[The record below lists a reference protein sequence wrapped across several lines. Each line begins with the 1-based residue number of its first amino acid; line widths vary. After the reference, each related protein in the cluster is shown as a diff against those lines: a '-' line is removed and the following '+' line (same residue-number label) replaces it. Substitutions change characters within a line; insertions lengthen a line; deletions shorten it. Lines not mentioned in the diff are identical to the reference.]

1 MASHTVLEEEFGPN
15 GPDGGAPD
23 SGGPD
28 GGGPDSTAE
37 GMTLFE
43 HLDEARK
50 RLTMAALTIV
60 LTTVLSLIFTKDI
73 ISFLIE
79 PARNADP
86 DFEPIFTEVLGFVGA
101 YFKVGLLVGVAAGMP
116 MILYQVFAF
125 INPGLTKQERKWI
138 LPLVLLASL
147 SFVGGGAFA
156 FFIAWPPALDF
167 LLNFGEGV
175 AEPNIRINNYIDVLT
190 RFVFWTGVVFEM
202 PLVLMGFGFLGL
214 LTANRLIKS
223 WRWAIIGAFVI
234 AAFITPSIDPVTQ
247 AAVAIPLM
255 VLYLLGIALVKLV
268 ENRGLGAA
276 DITATD
282 EDEA

>member
-1 MASHTVLEEEFGPN
+1 MASQTFPEDLDEEESVPET
-15 GPDGGAPD
+15 GA
-23 SGGPD
+23 
-28 GGGPDSTAE
+28 
-37 GMTLFE
+37 MTLWE
-43 HLDEARK
+43 HLDEVRK
-50 RLTMAALTIV
+50 RVTIAALTVV
-60 LTTVLSLIFTKDI
+60 LTTVVALIFTKDI
-73 ISFLIE
+73 IDFLTV

-101 YFKVGLLVGVAAGMP
+101 YFKVGLLIGIAAAMP
-116 MILYQVFAF
+116 VLIYQVFAF
-125 INPGLTKQERKWI
+125 VNPALTHSERKWI

-175 AEPNIRINNYIDVLT
+175 AEPQIRINNYIDVLT
-190 RFVFWTGVVFEM
+190 RFVFWTGIVFET
-202 PLVLMGFGFLGL
+202 PLVLMGLGFLGL
-214 LTANRLIKS
+214 ITAGRLIRM

-255 VLYLLGIALVKLV
+255 VLYALGIGLVKLV
-268 ENRGLGAA
+268 EKRALGRMPEE
-276 DITATD
+276 DD
-282 EDEA
+282 EEAEPAE